1 MPVCGDPDSGG
12 LALPLPVP
20 PSSPTS
26 PSTRARQGPCYAP
39 LVRVQRQDRAGRLS
53 KAKRVNGRVIVP
65 ASLTRSGVFVYL
77 NPDGSERREYRPA
90 EEVFREDSLAS
101 LAGAPVTFHHP
112 RSGKASREDSY
123 GAALPARKGGDG
135 RHVEA
140 DLALVDGTDLTAE
153 IDADRIGDVSCGYD
167 CVLLPEK
174 GTSPEGEAYDF
185 VQREIVY
192 NHVAIVPRG
201 RAGTAALRLDDA
213 GNQINEPPGE
223 THMKTE
229 RIDGVD
235 YEVDSPAHKA
245 VVAHRKAVDT
255 LTAERDAVKAQLAD
269 KAARLDAVE
278 KTIPERV
285 AARVALAL
293 VAKGHEVEVRADQS
307 DDEIRRA
314 ILAKVAP
321 SMKLDGKSEDYVRA
335 ALDFATSQD
344 SGESA
349 ARVRMDL
356 AEPVRTVVTDA
367 LDLPPDEIARRKSLR
382 KMQGL
387 ES

>member
-1 MPVCGDPDSGG
+1 M
-12 LALPLPVP
+12 
-20 PSSPTS
+20 
-26 PSTRARQGPCYAP
+26 
-39 LVRVQRQDRAGRLS
+39 RVSRQDRAGKLS

-65 ASLTRSGVFVYL
+65 ASLTRSGVFTYQ
-77 NPDGSERREYRPA
+77 NPDGSPRREYRPP

-101 LAGAPVTFHHP
+101 LAGAPVTYHHP

-123 GAALPARKGGDG
+123 GATLPARKGADG

-140 DLALVDGTDLTAE
+140 DLALVDGTALTAD
-153 IDADRIGDVSCGYD
+153 IDADKIADVSCGYD
-167 CVLLPEK
+167 CVLVPEK
-174 GTSPEGEAYDF
+174 GVSPEGEPYDF

-201 RAGTAALRLDDA
+201 RAGSAALRLDDT
-213 GNQINEPPGE
+213 GNQVLEIPE
-223 THMKTE
+223 MKTE

-245 VVAHRKAVDT
+245 ALAHRKAVDT
-255 LTAERDAVKAQLAD
+255 LTAERDAVKAQLAE

-321 SMKLDGKSEDYVRA
+321 SMKLDGKSEDYVKA
-335 ALDFATSQD
+335 ALDFACSAD

-349 ARVRMDL
+349 ARVRQDIED
-356 AEPVRTVVTDA
+356 ARTETKIDGI
-367 LDLPPDEIARRKSLR
+367 DLPPDEIARQKSLAR
-382 KMQGL
+382 MRGVKVD
-387 ES
+387 

>member
-1 MPVCGDPDSGG
+1 M
-12 LALPLPVP
+12 
-20 PSSPTS
+20 
-26 PSTRARQGPCYAP
+26 
-39 LVRVQRQDRAGRLS
+39 
-53 KAKRVNGRVIVP
+53 P
-65 ASLTRSGVFVYL
+65 ASLTRSGVFTYL
-77 NPDGSERREYRPA
+77 NPDGSPRREYRPA

-167 CVLLPEK
+167 CVLVPEK

-201 RAGTAALRLDDA
+201 RAGTAALRLDDT
-213 GNQINEPPGE
+213 GNQVLE
-223 THMKTE
+223 TSEMKTE

-245 VVAHRKAVDT
+245 ALAHRKAVDT

-278 KTIPERV
+278 QTIPARV

-307 DDEIRRA
+307 DDDIRRA
-314 ILAKVAP
+314 ILNKVAP
-321 SMKLDGKSEDYVRA
+321 SLELDGKSEDYVRA
-335 ALDFATSQD
+335 ALDIACSAD

-349 ARVRMDL
+349 ARVRVDL
-356 AEPVRTVVTDA
+356 AERATETKIDGIE
-367 LDLPPDEIARRKSLR
+367 LPPDEIARQKSLAR
-382 KMQGL
+382 MRGVKVD
-387 ES
+387 

>member
-1 MPVCGDPDSGG
+1 
-12 LALPLPVP
+12 
-20 PSSPTS
+20 
-26 PSTRARQGPCYAP
+26 
-39 LVRVQRQDRAGRLS
+39 
-53 KAKRVNGRVIVP
+53 
-65 ASLTRSGVFVYL
+65 
-77 NPDGSERREYRPA
+77 
-90 EEVFREDSLAS
+90 
-101 LAGAPVTFHHP
+101 
-112 RSGKASREDSY
+112 
-123 GAALPARKGGDG
+123 
-135 RHVEA
+135 
-140 DLALVDGTDLTAE
+140 
-153 IDADRIGDVSCGYD
+153 
-167 CVLLPEK
+167 
-174 GTSPEGEAYDF
+174 
-185 VQREIVY
+185 
-192 NHVAIVPRG
+192 
-201 RAGTAALRLDDA
+201 
-213 GNQINEPPGE
+213 
-223 THMKTE
+223 MKTE